1 MDKYEGLQKVTD
13 WIKNSSSEE
22 FMGTFNK
29 LNDKEYL
36 GPTLGDFLD
45 SLDDTEEV
53 EEGELITEKEYEQRC
68 KDNEDNEYNVYN
80 SKETE

>member
-22 FMGTFNK
+22 FMESFNK
-29 LNDKEYL
+29 LNDKEYS

-53 EEGELITEKEYEQRC
+53 EEGEPITEEEYEQWR
-68 KDNEDNEYNVYN
+68 KDNEDSGVI
-80 SKETE
+80 SDGA

>member
-1 MDKYEGLQKVTD
+1 MDKYEALQKISD

-29 LNDKEYL
+29 LNDKEYS

-53 EEGELITEKEYEQRC
+53 EEGEPITEEEYEQWR
-68 KDNEDNEYNVYN
+68 KDNQDSEDSEGNI
-80 SKETE
+80 

>member
-29 LNDKEYL
+29 LNDKEYS

-45 SLDDTEEV
+45 SLDDTEEGEEV
-53 EEGELITEKEYEQRC
+53 EEGEPITEEEYEQWR
-68 KDNEDNEYNVYN
+68 KDNEDNI
-80 SKETE
+80 

>member
-29 LNDKEYL
+29 LNDKEYS
-36 GPTLGDFLD
+36 GPTLGDFINSAD
-45 SLDDTEEV
+45 VKDIKDFFEAKENEEHEECVTEE
-53 EEGELITEKEYEQRC
+53 EYEQSL
-68 KDNEDNEYNVYN
+68 KDNI
-80 SKETE
+80 

>member
-13 WIKNSSSEE
+13 WIINSSSEE

-29 LNDKEYL
+29 LNDKEYSGL
-36 GPTLGDFLD
+36 TLGDFLD

-53 EEGELITEKEYEQRC
+53 EEGEPITEEEYEQWR
-68 KDNEDNEYNVYN
+68 KDNEDIDNAYN

>member
-1 MDKYEGLQKVTD
+1 MDRYEGLQKVTD

-29 LNDKEYL
+29 LNDNYS

-45 SLDDTEEV
+45 SLDDTEGV
-53 EEGELITEKEYEQRC
+53 EEGEPITEEEYEQ
-68 KDNEDNEYNVYN
+68 
-80 SKETE
+80 

>member
-13 WIKNSSSEE
+13 WIMNSSSEE

-29 LNDKEYL
+29 LNDKEYS

-45 SLDDTEEV
+45 SLDDTEDTEEV
-53 EEGELITEKEYEQRC
+53 EEGEPISEEEYEQWR
-68 KDNEDNEYNVYN
+68 KDNEDVRTISNGV
-80 SKETE
+80 